1 MARKSNQELAAQVAQ
16 AASTEAKTG
25 GGRKKGRRKKG
36 ASASCEINT
45 KDAEKAISTVGHL
58 IRGIEK
64 ATGGKFMGRVA
75 KAPGSAGG
83 GFPRKKSRKKS

>member
-75 KAPGSAGG
+75 KATGGGG
-83 GFPRKKSRKKS
+83 GFPAKKARRRK